1 MCIQSVLHRA
11 QPFSLAATPGPW
23 EGSCQHQDED
33 EVDVAVEGNHDE
45 DDGWTMDR
53 SPIIGVITITMSS
66 VRAICHRHKHTG
78 RITIIFINNY
88 FQYELLSPQA
98 EGGD

>member
-33 EVDVAVEGNHDE
+33 EVDVSDVDE
-45 DDGWTMDR
+45 DDEVDGLDYMER
-53 SPIIGVITITMSS
+53 
-66 VRAICHRHKHTG
+66 
-78 RITIIFINNY
+78 
-88 FQYELLSPQA
+88 
-98 EGGD
+98 

>member
-33 EVDVAVEGNHDE
+33 EVDVVVKVIDVDE
-45 DDGWTMDR
+45 DDEVDGLEYL
-53 SPIIGVITITMSS
+53 
-66 VRAICHRHKHTG
+66 G
-78 RITIIFINNY
+78 R
-88 FQYELLSPQA
+88 
-98 EGGD
+98 

>member
-33 EVDVAVEGNHDE
+33 EVGLVDVDE
-45 DDGWTMDR
+45 DDEVDGLDYMER
-53 SPIIGVITITMSS
+53 
-66 VRAICHRHKHTG
+66 
-78 RITIIFINNY
+78 Y
-88 FQYELLSPQA
+88 LLTSR
-98 EGGD
+98 